1 MPKPCRSGRR
11 IAAWSAALA
20 ALLVTLSGAAAARG
34 AAALTPAY
42 LCAQDL
48 ELALQARSPATAV
61 RQAEVRRRQEDL
73 RLAELGLSL
82 LLTVEPGAVLG
93 ANLKK
98 DEPAA
103 LRPTF
108 EADASLGYR
117 RDEVA
122 VARARLALDSAQ
134 RRQVTQARADGLQA
148 LISLSRLRAAQGL
161 YAQADANAVEAE
173 ELAASV
179 QQSAAIAEEQSET
192 PNRGEPDEGVQL
204 DVREL
209 QLAAAR
215 ARATADDRLA
225 DVAAA
230 RTELNRLQVALPD
243 SLPVATAW
251 GPLACLQLGNG
262 LAQAPPPQL
271 APAQEAAEQR
281 LERLRLEEQ
290 LAAALHQ
297 RAALAPL
304 RDLTL
309 LARYQE
315 GGTRLTTQL
324 ELAGGR
330 PGAGV
335 ALRWRNTD
343 VNAWSVELA
352 ATLRLD
358 DSMGRELAAAQQALL
373 EAQRALKE
381 HESELA
387 GIIQAEERAARG
399 AWRDLAFAAE
409 AVAIATARSERA
421 EGERQITRAQQVLA
435 RSQDALERE
444 YQAYVRALARYLAAF
459 DLPWSALPN

>member
-1 MPKPCRSGRR
+1 MPKPCLSGRR
-11 IAAWSAALA
+11 TAAWSAALA
-20 ALLVTLSGAAAARG
+20 ALLVALSGAVAARG

-48 ELALQARSPATAV
+48 ELALQARSPETAV

-179 QQSAAIAEEQSET
+179 QQSAVTAQARSAT
-192 PNRGEPDEGVQL
+192 ADRGEKGDDVTL

-209 QLAAAR
+209 KLAAAR

-225 DVAAA
+225 DIAAA
-230 RTELNRLQVALPD
+230 ENELNRLRVPLPD
-243 SLPVATAW
+243 PLPAAAAW
-251 GPLACLQLGNG
+251 GPLACLRLGDG
-262 LAQAPPPQL
+262 LGQAPPPQL
-271 APAQEAAEQR
+271 APTEKAAEPR
-281 LERLRLEEQ
+281 LARPWRRFVT
-290 LAAALHQ
+290 LACWPATK
-297 RAALAPL
+297 RAA
-304 RDLTL
+304 
-309 LARYQE
+309 
-315 GGTRLTTQL
+315 
-324 ELAGGR
+324 
-330 PGAGV
+330 PG
-335 ALRWRNTD
+335 
-343 VNAWSVELA
+343 
-352 ATLRLD
+352 
-358 DSMGRELAAAQQALL
+358 
-373 EAQRALKE
+373 
-381 HESELA
+381 
-387 GIIQAEERAARG
+387 
-399 AWRDLAFAAE
+399 
-409 AVAIATARSERA
+409 
-421 EGERQITRAQQVLA
+421 
-435 RSQDALERE
+435 
-444 YQAYVRALARYLAAF
+444 
-459 DLPWSALPN
+459 